1 MNKVININFQGR
13 ILPIEEMAYEALK
26 QYIESLRTYF
36 ANEEGRDEIINDIE
50 CRIAELCE
58 ERLKKGT
65 VCIAAQDM
73 NLIIT
78 SIGRPADF
86 EAQDGFE
93 ASTSQS
99 GQSTN
104 QNNYQNNYNNASGN
118 TYSNFDSSSNR
129 PKRLY
134 RDEQNKV
141 LGGVCS
147 GIANYFGIEPLV
159 VRILWFFLIGVNI
172 LGYLILWI
180 AVPST
185 SVKEVGGV
193 RKRLFRDLD
202 NKILGGVCGGLSK
215 YFGIQVW
222 IIRILFLIP
231 FIRFIFNFRH
241 LHLWQ
246 FWEFPDFPNF
256 LDITFSPGAVFVYI
270 VLWLVLPEA
279 KTSADKLEMVGEKVD
294 INSIKNTIQ
303 NDMEGFSKRAQSWGS
318 NLYNKNKDNAEANN
332 EGKQTTSNDAAA
344 PPPSE
349 KRKGFIYYIGRIITL
364 CIKGFVY
371 FILATVGISLL
382 AALFGIGAAATALLP
397 LKRFLLE
404 EGAQTWSVIGAIL
417 LFIWVPIIGIVTAV
431 IRKIAGFKKAN
442 VWVRSSFWAL
452 WIAGWVMLFYFG
464 SSLGNSFSRHNVPTE
479 QSIALTNPA
488 IDFIEITAAPKM
500 KYYENHWFEIT
511 PFEGYYDADT
521 VFVRNLRI
529 RIVQSLNDSFQVKV
543 VKLSNGKSIQNAN
556 ELANKINFE
565 LTQQDSLLYLD
576 KGIGI
581 NKIDKFRNQHIIMTI
596 AVPIGKRIKIS
607 NKGWSQTN
615 VNINGRGMRMGTIDR
630 ITSDDN
636 WYDEWNESW
645 DNETYQFERGVEYIM
660 TKNGLEETKREKDVN
675 SLEENT
681 NQDRKVEGM
690 SDKERELQKLKEERE
705 AIKNDIKKLKEEEL
719 QKDKIK
725 TEKITISRKDNV
737 GNSNL
742 DNINKIGKAAG
753 KLSDLQW
760 ILDRFTH

>member
-13 ILPIEEMAYEALK
+13 ILPIEEMAYETLK
-26 QYIESLRTYF
+26 QYIESLRSYF

-58 ERLKKGT
+58 DRLKKGT
-65 VCIAAQDM
+65 VCIAVGDID
-73 NLIIT
+73 LIIA

-99 GQSTN
+99 GQSST
-104 QNNYQNNYNNASGN
+104 QNTSNRS
-118 TYSNFDSSSNR
+118 YSNNESNNTA
-129 PKRLY
+129 KRLY

-159 VRILWFFLIGVNI
+159 VRILWFFLIGINI
-172 LGYLILWI
+172 LAYLILWI

-185 SVKEVGGV
+185 SVKVVGGV
-193 RKRLFRDLD
+193 RKRLFRDID
-202 NKILGGVCGGLSK
+202 NKVIGGVAAGLSK

-222 IIRILFLIP
+222 IVRILFLIP
-231 FIRFIFNFRH
+231 FIRFVVNFQH
-241 LHLWQ
+241 LHLFQ
-246 FWEFPDFPNF
+246 FWDAPDFPNL

-294 INSIKNTIQ
+294 LNSIKNTIQ

-318 NLYNKNKDNAEANN
+318 DLYNRNKGTNNSNEANQSNN
-332 EGKQTTSNDAAA
+332 EGTGTTNNQDAY
-344 PPPSE
+344 SSTE
-349 KRKGFIYYIGRIITL
+349 KRKGLLYYIGRIITL

-371 FILATVGISLL
+371 FILAIVGISLL

-397 LKRFLLE
+397 LKKFLIE
-404 EGAQTWSVIGAIL
+404 DGAQTWSVIGAIL
-417 LFIWVPIIGIVTAV
+417 LFVWVPIIGIVTAV

-452 WIAGWVMLFYFG
+452 WIVGWVMLFYFG
-464 SSLGNSFSRHNVPTE
+464 SSLGNSFSRHNLPTE
-479 QSIALTNPA
+479 QNIALSNPT
-488 IDFIEITAAPKM
+488 IDYVEITAAPKM
-500 KYYENHWFEIT
+500 KYYENHWYQFED
-511 PFEGYYDADT
+511 FQGFSDEDT
-521 VFVRNLRI
+521 VYVRNLRI
-529 RIVQSLNDSFQVKV
+529 RIVQSLNDSFQVKI
-543 VKLSNGKSIQNAN
+543 VKLSNGKTVQNAN

-565 LTQQDSLLYLD
+565 LTQQDSMLYLD

-596 AVPIGKRIKIS
+596 AVPIGKRIKIT

-615 VNINGRGMRMGTIDR
+615 ININGRGIRTGTIDR
-630 ITSDDN
+630 ITNDEN
-636 WYDEWNESW
+636 WYDEWNEPW
-645 DNETYQFERGVEYIM
+645 DNESYPFEKGIEYKM
-660 TKNGLEETKREKDVN
+660 TKTGLENLSPMDADDRSDDSKKMDDEK
-675 SLEENT
+675 L
-681 NQDRKVEGM
+681 
-690 SDKERELQKLKEERE
+690 DKEIQLQKLKEERE

-719 QKDKIK
+719 QKEKTRVVKVNDIK
-725 TEKITISRKDNV
+725 KEDI

-742 DNINKIGKAAG
+742 DKMNKVGKAAG

-760 ILDRFTH
+760 VLDRFTH